1 MRGRRAFL
9 SAVFIVALFAG
20 PLVASQEGADM
31 RMVDAGFIMRPADT
45 PQKLAR
51 LRLLPPL
58 KFISRA
64 RPGGHYLLYAD
75 PDVCKCV
82 LVGNQGAL
90 KAYRDM
96 VSQPPPVPNVPASGV
111 APEAMLVQD
120 IDNDT
125 DNVFGGDEFF
135 DYPY

>member
-20 PLVASQEGADM
+20 PLAASREGADM
-31 RMVDAGFIMRPADT
+31 RMVDAGFIMRPTDT

-58 KFISRA
+58 KFISRT
-64 RPGGHYLLYAD
+64 RPGGQYFLYAD

-82 LVGNQGAL
+82 LVGNQAAR
-90 KAYRDM
+90 KAYHDM
-96 VSQPPPVPNVPASGV
+96 VSQPSSVPNVPPSGV
-111 APEAMLVQD
+111 APQAMLVRD
-120 IDNDT
+120 IDSDT

-135 DYPY
+135 DYPF

>member
-31 RMVDAGFIMRPADT
+31 RMVDAGFLMRPADT

-51 LRLLPPL
+51 LKLLPPL

-64 RPGGHYLLYAD
+64 RPGGHYFLYAD

-82 LVGNQGAL
+82 LVGNQAAL

-96 VSQPPPVPNVPASGV
+96 VSQPLSVPNVPASGV
-111 APEAMLVQD
+111 APEAMLVRD
-120 IDNDT
+120 IDSDT
-125 DNVFGGDEFF
+125 DNMFGDDEFF
-135 DYPY
+135 DYPF